1 MALYWPS
8 CKSNNNQGNQIE
20 SFICSNYMPQ
30 KKSDKKNLSKIKKE
44 CVLTMLGLYKKAQA
58 GHIGSSLSCLDILV
72 YLYFSRMNPDD
83 HFILSKGHAAAAL
96 YTVLEKAGFI
106 SKEELNSYYQNGT
119 VLAAHPP
126 CSGKLKGVTFGT
138 GSLGHGL
145 SLATG
150 LALSTKFT
158 KKKSNVYCV
167 ISEGDCN
174 EGSTW
179 EAIMF
184 AAQHKLKNLT
194 VIVDNNGIQAFGY
207 SKDILNLEPL
217 QKKLKAFNFETVE
230 IKNGNDF
237 QELEK
242 AFKKIDGIDSQ
253 KPRCIIAKTTKG
265 SGVSYM
271 ENKMEWHYLP
281 MDDEQYDLAISQ
293 FE

>member
-1 MALYWPS
+1 MS
-8 CKSNNNQGNQIE
+8 ENNL
-20 SFICSNYMPQ
+20 
-30 KKSDKKNLSKIKKE
+30 DDIKKE
-44 CVLTMLGLYKKAQA
+44 CVRTMLGLYKKVQA

-72 YLYFSRMNPDD
+72 YLYFSRMNLDD
-83 HFILSKGHAAAAL
+83 KFILSKGHAAAAL

-106 SKEELNSYYQNGT
+106 SKNELNSYYQNGT

-126 CSGKLKGVTFGT
+126 CCGKLRGVTFGT

-145 SLATG
+145 SLAVG

-158 KKKSNVYCV
+158 KNKSDVYCV

-194 VIVDNNGIQAFGY
+194 VIVDNNGIQAFGN
-207 SKDILNLEPL
+207 SKDILDLEPL
-217 QKKLKAFNFETVE
+217 QKKLQAFNFEVVE

-237 QELEK
+237 YELEK
-242 AFKKIDGIDSQ
+242 AFKKLDKIDSQ

-265 SGVSYM
+265 SGVPYM

-281 MDDEQYDLAISQ
+281 MNDEQFDLAISQ
-293 FE
+293 FQ